1 MGARPQN
8 TRTENNI
15 TGFKRSG
22 FLITFELHSENIW
35 RYEFYY
41 TLVCLHLQAIAA
53 DGTCFQK
60 TGIGHLWIMVKA
72 NTAPRGFREK
82 TFSMEEYIMKKFVF
96 VLLAVL
102 LVSLPVLGQSDEL
115 RNLTDTQLRSL
126 FESVKAE
133 ITRRGLDAVEMTLQE
148 GKYIIGRDIP
158 AGSYRI
164 TCLSTEGESL
174 NNMYNSLG
182 SAYDNLDSSSGT
194 NWGSLFG
201 ALGGMMQEL
210 SELEVEILGSYGDVL
225 NRVTLKKDASA
236 DITLS
241 EGTALQ
247 ISEGTA
253 KLISK

>member
-1 MGARPQN
+1 
-8 TRTENNI
+8 
-15 TGFKRSG
+15 
-22 FLITFELHSENIW
+22 
-35 RYEFYY
+35 
-41 TLVCLHLQAIAA
+41 
-53 DGTCFQK
+53 
-60 TGIGHLWIMVKA
+60 
-72 NTAPRGFREK
+72 
-82 TFSMEEYIMKKFVF
+82 MKKFVF

-115 RNLTDTQLRSL
+115 RNLTDAQLRSL
-126 FESVKAE
+126 YESVKSE
-133 ITRRGLDAVEMTLQE
+133 ISRRGLDAVEMTLQE
-148 GKYIIGRDIP
+148 GKYIIGKDIP

-164 TCLSTEGESL
+164 TCISTEGESL